1 MSENLVIIRQGESL
15 REGESLGPL
24 APSERR
30 GEVCRGEGPIWRAPL
45 SASPFR
51 DNRQPTTHQRPSVV
65 SDRFSVV
72 TRRPTRSRI
81 ALRFTGVALLA
92 LLAAGCAS
100 TSDVQ
105 KLQSQINDLQD
116 QVAQLKR
123 TASSKEDVQNV
134 NTRIAE
140 QTETLLKSNTT
151 LVTKVGSIEERLNNN
166 QGSVEQTNYRVD
178 HLVQQLTQA
187 QHDVEELR
195 GSVARLA
202 AAPPTPTPAPTQLG
216 VAPAPSPATPAPA
229 HELNVTPD
237 GGETPSMTYQNA
249 YRDYQKGNYDLAI
262 AGFREFIGRYKDSDL
277 ADNAAYWIGESLYSQ
292 KKYRESIVQFD
303 SVVNDYPKSEKVPS
317 ALLKKGYAYISL
329 GEKAQGIVQLQ
340 YVVHEHPKSAE
351 AAKARDELKRLGVET
366 R

>member
-1 MSENLVIIRQGESL
+1 MK
-15 REGESLGPL
+15 
-24 APSERR
+24 
-30 GEVCRGEGPIWRAPL
+30 
-45 SASPFR
+45 
-51 DNRQPTTHQRPSVV
+51 
-65 SDRFSVV
+65 
-72 TRRPTRSRI
+72 RI
-81 ALRFTGVALLA
+81 APFALLA
-92 LLAAGCAS
+92 LLAVGCAS

-140 QTETLLKSNTT
+140 QTETLLKSNAT
-151 LVTKVGSIEERLNNN
+151 LVTKVGSIETQLNNN

-195 GSVARLA
+195 ASVARLA
-202 AAPPTPTPAPTQLG
+202 AAPPTPTPAPAQPG
-216 VAPAPSPATPAPA
+216 VVPAPTQATPAPA
-229 HELNVTPD
+229 PVHEVNVTAD

-262 AGFREFIGRYKDSDL
+262 SGFREFIGRYKDSDL

>member
-1 MSENLVIIRQGESL
+1 MR
-15 REGESLGPL
+15 RL
-24 APSERR
+24 AP
-30 GEVCRGEGPIWRAPL
+30 
-45 SASPFR
+45 F
-51 DNRQPTTHQRPSVV
+51 
-65 SDRFSVV
+65 
-72 TRRPTRSRI
+72 
-81 ALRFTGVALLA
+81 ALLA
-92 LLAAGCAS
+92 LFATACAS

-134 NTRIAE
+134 NAKIAE
-140 QTETLLKSNTT
+140 QTETLLKSNAT
-151 LVTKVGSIEERLNNN
+151 LVTKVGTIEDRMNNT

-187 QHDVEELR
+187 QRDVEELR
-195 GSVARLA
+195 AAMTRL
-202 AAPPTPTPAPTQLG
+202 
-216 VAPAPSPATPAPA
+216 ATPAPA
-229 HELNVTPD
+229 PVLAQPGAAPGPAPATPVPMHEVNVTPD
-237 GGETPSMTYQNA
+237 NGETPAMTYQNA

-262 AGFREFIGRYKDSDL
+262 SGFKDFIQNYPQSDL

-292 KKYRESIVQFD
+292 KKYRESIAQFD

-340 YVVHEHPKSAE
+340 YVVHEHPKSSE
-351 AAKARDELKRLGVET
+351 AAKAREELKKLGVET

>member
-1 MSENLVIIRQGESL
+1 MKG
-15 REGESLGPL
+15 L
-24 APSERR
+24 AP
-30 GEVCRGEGPIWRAPL
+30 
-45 SASPFR
+45 F
-51 DNRQPTTHQRPSVV
+51 
-65 SDRFSVV
+65 
-72 TRRPTRSRI
+72 
-81 ALRFTGVALLA
+81 ALLA
-92 LLAAGCAS
+92 LFASACAS

-105 KLQSQINDLQD
+105 RLQSQINDLQD

-134 NTRIAE
+134 NVKIAE
-140 QTETLLKSNTT
+140 QTETLLKSNAT
-151 LVTKVGSIEERLNNN
+151 LVTKVGTIEDRLNNN

-195 GSVARLA
+195 ASVARLA
-202 AAPPTPTPAPTQLG
+202 APPPVVTPPGVAPPTSAAAPAPTPTPI
-216 VAPAPSPATPAPA
+216 
-229 HELNVTPD
+229 HEVNVTPD
-237 GGETPSMTYQNA
+237 NGETPALTYQNA

-262 AGFREFIGRYKDSDL
+262 SGFKEFIQKYPDSDL
-277 ADNAAYWIGESLYSQ
+277 SDNASYWIGESLYSQ
-292 KKYRESIVQFD
+292 KKYRESIAQFD

-340 YVVHEHPKSAE
+340 YVVHEHPKSSE
-351 AAKARDELKRLGVET
+351 AAKALEELKKLGVET